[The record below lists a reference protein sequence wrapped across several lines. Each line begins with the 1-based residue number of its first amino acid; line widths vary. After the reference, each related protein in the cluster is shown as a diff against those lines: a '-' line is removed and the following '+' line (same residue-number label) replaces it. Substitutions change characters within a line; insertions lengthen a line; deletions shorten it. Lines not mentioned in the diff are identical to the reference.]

1 MDAGRPLT
9 IAALAD
15 MGLTTDAS
23 LRALNDA
30 ALQGTDINW
39 EDASLEIGP
48 LAYLPRPSLEALLE
62 LNREFAH
69 SRQKKGYADAKSSG
83 VTVGRP
89 FRELPPDFALQA
101 KRYLAGE
108 TSYQEAARACGMV
121 YSTFRKRLRDA
132 QAEQGKEKARVV
144 LPPRVADACR
154 RWASRELTKKDAA
167 AAAGISRSLFNRTL
181 AAHGFARKPL
191 TLDGEKLKFTTR
203 KAKRARS

>member
-1 MDAGRPLT
+1 MDVGRPLT

-23 LRALNDA
+23 LLALNDA

-39 EDASLEIGP
+39 EDAGLEIGP
-48 LAYLPRPSLEALLE
+48 LTHLPRPSLEALLE

-83 VTVGRP
+83 VTMGRP
-89 FRELPPDFALQA
+89 FRDLPPDFALQA
-101 KRYLAGE
+101 QRYLAGE
-108 TSYQEAARACGMV
+108 TSYQKAARACGMA
-121 YSTFRKRLRDA
+121 YSTFRKRVLDA
-132 QAEQGKEKARVV
+132 QAEQGKEKAQTV

-154 RWASRELTKKDAA
+154 RWANRELTKKAA
-167 AAAGISRSLFNRTL
+167 AALVGISLTLFNRTL
-181 AAHGFARKPL
+181 AVHGFARKPPP
-191 TLDGEKLKFTTR
+191 TTR